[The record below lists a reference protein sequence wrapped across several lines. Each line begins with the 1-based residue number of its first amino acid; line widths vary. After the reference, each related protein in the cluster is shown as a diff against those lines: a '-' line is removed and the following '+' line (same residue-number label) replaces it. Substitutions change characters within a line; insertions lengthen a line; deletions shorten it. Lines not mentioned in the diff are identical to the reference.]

1 MSTHIS
7 MLRGINVSGQKIIKM
22 TDLKALYESAG
33 FKDVAT
39 YIQSGNVVF
48 KSKESDPAAVSGTIV
63 KAIEKKYGYRVTIVI
78 REPKEMAA
86 VIKKN
91 PFVGKRGV
99 DEEKLYVG
107 FLEAKP
113 DPALVKGL
121 EPLTAK
127 SRDEYRIIGK
137 EIYMHFPGGMGKTLF
152 SNNFFEKHLKVAA
165 TTRNWNT
172 VNTLCSMASD

>member
-1 MSTHIS
+1 MVTYIS

-22 TDLKALYESAG
+22 TELKALFESAG
-33 FKDVAT
+33 FKEVTT
-39 YIQSGNVVF
+39 YIQSGNVIF
-48 KSKESDPAAVSGTIV
+48 KSKESDPSAVSATIV
-63 KAIEKKYGYRVTIVI
+63 KAIDKKFGYQVVVVI

-99 DEEKLYVG
+99 DEERLYVA

-113 DPALVKGL
+113 APALVKAL

-127 SRDEYRIIGK
+127 SKDEYEVIGK

-152 SNNFFEKHLKVAA
+152 SNNFFEKKLKVAA

-172 VNTLCSMASD
+172 VKTLYSMSSD